1 MEERLVAVSHG
12 MNVVKNV
19 HVHVNVKDHAL
30 GNAGGQ
36 DHVIV
41 LDVLD
46 AIEF

>member
-19 HVHVNVKDHAL
+19 RVNVKDHAL
-30 GNAGGQ
+30 GNTGGQ
-36 DHVIV
+36 NHEIV

>member
-1 MEERLVAVSHG
+1 MGERLVAVSHG

-19 HVHVNVKDHAL
+19 HVNVKDHAL

-36 DHVIV
+36 DHESV
-41 LDVLD
+41 LNVLD